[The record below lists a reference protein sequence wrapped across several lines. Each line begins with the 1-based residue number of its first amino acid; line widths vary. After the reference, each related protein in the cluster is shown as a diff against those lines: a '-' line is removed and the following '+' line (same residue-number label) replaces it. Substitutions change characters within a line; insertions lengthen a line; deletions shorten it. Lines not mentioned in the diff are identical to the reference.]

1 MSFSNLPRRLL
12 ERVYGPEFASW
23 EIKRLHDFKKRKD
36 DRDKILLGYCTNPTD
51 ESFVLIPLPH
61 LTQTYIDCQCHGITL
76 PPENAFIQ
84 IEGGWRPH
92 GRKKHNTWG
101 TGWVFVVENIK
112 LKKDQYLKL
121 VKPEISYD
129 DFEASLFN
137 GWLDM
142 DPLVKGYLA
151 RELISS
157 PPIMNRVG
165 GIANSLYNASPS
177 KKAAIQLQRGLQ
189 LMLPRDLFTPKRK
202 TFKTLLRSHHIKPY
216 SWYLVTSNSG
226 RRLSILTR
234 ERLLHG
240 TTFGGYSEISVGLG
254 NEGKQPTS
262 FSSPPVAGADVV
274 TILNEEASLGM
285 AGRIVFDDPFAITK
299 YVLTMQA
306 FQPIIDERVLSLSW
320 NYLEDKLN
328 SIPEEY
334 DLNPEILADNA
345 FLNINYW
352 GRPASIIRLSLSE
365 ARLDRKQTLDFDT
378 IRKVYNSYEKNFDTL
393 YQAYQDILPRAS
405 KEARDILLQKLSL
418 TERRVWRTIEKLS
431 VCTFL
436 VLKITLHLSNL
447 ELQAAIDT
455 LKFYALIYSSTPDI
469 YKTIRI

>member
-142 DPLVKGYLA
+142 DPWLKGTW
-151 RELISS
+151 
-157 PPIMNRVG
+157 
-165 GIANSLYNASPS
+165 
-177 KKAAIQLQRGLQ
+177 RG
-189 LMLPRDLFTPKRK
+189 
-202 TFKTLLRSHHIKPY
+202 S
-216 SWYLVTSNSG
+216 
-226 RRLSILTR
+226 
-234 ERLLHG
+234 
-240 TTFGGYSEISVGLG
+240 
-254 NEGKQPTS
+254 
-262 FSSPPVAGADVV
+262 
-274 TILNEEASLGM
+274 
-285 AGRIVFDDPFAITK
+285 
-299 YVLTMQA
+299 
-306 FQPIIDERVLSLSW
+306 
-320 NYLEDKLN
+320 
-328 SIPEEY
+328 
-334 DLNPEILADNA
+334 
-345 FLNINYW
+345 
-352 GRPASIIRLSLSE
+352 
-365 ARLDRKQTLDFDT
+365 
-378 IRKVYNSYEKNFDTL
+378 
-393 YQAYQDILPRAS
+393 
-405 KEARDILLQKLSL
+405 
-418 TERRVWRTIEKLS
+418 
-431 VCTFL
+431 
-436 VLKITLHLSNL
+436 
-447 ELQAAIDT
+447 
-455 LKFYALIYSSTPDI
+455 
-469 YKTIRI
+469 